1 MTHNE
6 FKKEIKGMNEETKT
20 LIEDTKLNYVGSLC
34 NIIDSMWEAVA
45 LAEEAGQHGNT
56 PHDELLHSAM
66 SIVET
71 LKLYKNLL
79 QEINE
84 LP

>member
-1 MTHNE
+1 
-6 FKKEIKGMNEETKT
+6 MNEETKT
-20 LIEDTKLNYVGSLC
+20 LIEDTKLNYVGSLF

>member
-1 MTHNE
+1 
-6 FKKEIKGMNEETKT
+6 MNEETKS
-20 LIEDTKLNYVGSLC
+20 LIEDVKLNYADWLC

-45 LAEEAGQHGNT
+45 LAEEAGKHGNT
-56 PHDELLHSAM
+56 PYEELLHSAM

-71 LKLYKNLL
+71 LKLYKILL

-84 LP
+84 LPE